1 MGRRRAFCPEDA
13 SGRPYRSFATVKLF
27 PHRSA
32 AAVAN
37 TTLRGMRSRFSSA
50 AIMALLLSGCASVE
64 SSSGPTAADPGAIS
78 SISESPGM
86 TPPPTPLPP
95 SIASPSAVVMPEAT
109 PMPFGADVFTDAD
122 DCTNPAAGYRV
133 AYPDH
138 WYSNAAVPNPLG
150 AADGV
155 PACIAFA
162 PTDFSVVY
170 GTEPSPAI
178 AITIAVFEL
187 PDGVPEYN
195 YGPFEGYAVLSDS
208 AAAVGGHPARILEV
222 EVTQP
227 SVGFTQLGDR
237 YTEYVVELPGRRFL
251 NARTRSQDD
260 YATSRQVL
268 SEMMQT
274 LEVLS
279 P

>member
-1 MGRRRAFCPEDA
+1 MPKA
-13 SGRPYRSFATVKLF
+13 SST
-27 PHRSA
+27 
-32 AAVAN
+32 
-37 TTLRGMRSRFSSA
+37 
-50 AIMALLLSGCASVE
+50 
-64 SSSGPTAADPGAIS
+64 
-78 SISESPGM
+78 
-86 TPPPTPLPP
+86 
-95 SIASPSAVVMPEAT
+95 
-109 PMPFGADVFTDAD
+109 PFGAAVFTDPD
-122 DCTNPAAGYRV
+122 DCTNPVAGYQV
-133 AYPDH
+133 AYPDE

-150 AADGV
+150 PADGI

-162 PTDFSVVY
+162 PTDFPVLY

-178 AITIAVFEL
+178 AIMIAVFEL
-187 PDGVPEYN
+187 PEGVSEYN

-208 AAAVGGHPARILEV
+208 AVTVGGYPARVLEF

-227 SVGFTQLGDR
+227 SVGFTQVGDR
-237 YTEYVVELPGRRFL
+237 YTEYVVELSGRRFL
-251 NARTRSQDD
+251 AARTQSQDD